1 MWKVMLVEDQSI
13 VRQGIK
19 MMLEQQQH
27 IQVVAEASN
36 GQEAIEQLGRTV
48 VDLILLDIRMP
59 VMTGLEATAI
69 IRKRWSHI
77 KIIVLTTFNDD
88 EYTVEALKQ
97 GVHGFLLKTA
107 DSDKLISAI
116 ESCMNG
122 GMPIQDE
129 VTASVIPKLME
140 RPIKPRNADF
150 PLSERE
156 MEIVK
161 CVGMGMTNKEIANEL
176 YLSIGTI
183 KNHITTILQKLEL
196 RDRTQLAIYAVKN
209 HLS

>member
-1 MWKVMLVEDQSI
+1 MLVEDQSI